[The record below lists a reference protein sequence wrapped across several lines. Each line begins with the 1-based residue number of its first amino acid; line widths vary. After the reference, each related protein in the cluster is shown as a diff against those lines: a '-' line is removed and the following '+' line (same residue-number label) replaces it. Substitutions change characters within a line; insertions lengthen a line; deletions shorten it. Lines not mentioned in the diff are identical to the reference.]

1 MTHTCH
7 AVEST
12 CFAPRSDF
20 LKTEGYGTLF
30 CFQRLTRTSYQMPS
44 CGKGSLPAANRIL
57 REDRLL
63 MEVSSEPDGEKVIKR
78 RSCVKHDHV
87 LITHARPKS
96 WYDRPHVTTRS
107 DACAEGSKPSWQFQF
122 VSLDVTGIRNF
133 SQPTPS
139 HDYARNGKIASGGA
153 GTGKVQKIWHHQ
165 IG

>member
-1 MTHTCH
+1 MTSGTTPSGTTP
-7 AVEST
+7 AGI
-12 CFAPRSDF
+12 APSGTTLLELRPLAPSGTMTSRTTP
-20 LKTEGYGTLF
+20 LQLRPLQLRPLELRPLQLRPLELRRWNYATETMPSGTTPLELTEGYGTLF

-96 WYDRPHVTTRS
+96 
-107 DACAEGSKPSWQFQF
+107 
-122 VSLDVTGIRNF
+122 
-133 SQPTPS
+133 
-139 HDYARNGKIASGGA
+139 
-153 GTGKVQKIWHHQ
+153 
-165 IG
+165 